1 MKPKFI
7 IKSTEKGF
15 QVFYIERYRFLTG
28 FPVLKPYITYAGL
41 DKVYTFKDIDTAIKE
56 LELEV
61 IKNTKR
67 I

>member
-15 QVFYIERYRFLTG
+15 QVFYIERYRFLFG
-28 FPVLKPYITYAGL
+28 LPVLKPYITYAGL
-41 DKVYTFKDIDTAIKE
+41 EKVYTFKDIDTAIKE